1 MYLKRSY
8 YSFKTFFYFT
18 SCLLSVT
25 SHDNALRAVGG
36 RDAAPGEFP
45 YVLKMDLKVKTVN
58 ETIIYAHICTCSLL
72 KSTWSLTAGHCIV
85 GLHDHLS
92 KIPTATG
99 VIRYNLSSVH
109 EPPSSS
115 ILSTFLHPSYVETS
129 TYVRNDI
136 GLLRSEKVTMF
147 SFAKLSSVDYLSLFG
162 SKVLA
167 LGFGLTKDSSGYYGD
182 AYSVNK
188 SLQVLDTIIIKCF
201 ESFVYPSFCL
211 GGICG
216 RSSSLCP
223 GDSGGPVM
231 HTSGIVGVNSAGIQF
246 SVCNIRIKAFKK
258 YNKFQAFPGMITPMS
273 VYIDWITNILQSHS
287 PKNVTT
293 L

>member
-1 MYLKRSY
+1 MLE
-8 YSFKTFFYFT
+8 FTATINYFVKIFT
-18 SCLLSVT
+18 MTGSMTIISVT

-45 YVLKMDLKVKTVN
+45 YVLKMDLKSKTVD
-58 ETIIYAHICTCSLL
+58 ETIMYTPICTCSLL

-85 GLHDHLS
+85 GLHDHLL

-99 VIRYNLSSVH
+99 VIRYNLSSAR
-109 EPPSSS
+109 EPPSSN
-115 ILSTFLHPSYVETS
+115 ILSTFLHPSYVATS
-129 TYVRNDI
+129 T
-136 GLLRSEKVTMF
+136 
-147 SFAKLSSVDYLSLFG
+147 SVDYLSLFG

-201 ESFVYPSFCL
+201 ESEVYPSFCL

-216 RSSSLCP
+216 RLSSLCP
-223 GDSGGPVM
+223 GDSGGPVI
-231 HTSGIVGVNSAGIQF
+231 HTSGIVGVNSAGVQL
-246 SVCNIRIKAFKK
+246 SACNIRIKAFKQ
-258 YNKFQAFPGMITPMS
+258 YNKFQAFPGMITPTS
-273 VYIDWITNILQSHS
+273 IYIDWITNILQSHS
-287 PKNVTT
+287 PT
-293 L
+293 